1 MNLSHTVAAV
11 QRTGT
16 RVTLCTDRWLTYR

>member
-16 RVTLCTDRWLTYR
+16 RVTLCTDRWLTYS